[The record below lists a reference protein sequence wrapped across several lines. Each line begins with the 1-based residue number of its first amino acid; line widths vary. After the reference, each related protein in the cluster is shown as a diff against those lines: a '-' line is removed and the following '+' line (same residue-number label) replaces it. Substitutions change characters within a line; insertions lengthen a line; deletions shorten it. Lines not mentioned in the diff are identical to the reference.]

1 MKNDHSVDNGSLDV
15 QAEKKARS
23 KRPKSVTILAVL
35 VLYIAVFNLARFYQ
49 AIQRWFLL
57 EQILPFSPLYL
68 IVTGVIW
75 SLFGLLVFWALWRG
89 IAWAPK
95 ITIISTILY
104 NLYFWFDR
112 LLMPSYPQ
120 RNANAYFY
128 LIVWSWIFAF
138 TLWVTMSKKN
148 KPFFGG
154 FDG

>member
-1 MKNDHSVDNGSLDV
+1 M
-15 QAEKKARS
+15 S
-23 KRPKSVTILAVL
+23 KRKRKHEANALKALLFWLYWCCISQCSILL
-35 VLYIAVFNLARFYQ
+35 GFIRRYRDG
-49 AIQRWFLL
+49 
-57 EQILPFSPLYL
+57 LYL